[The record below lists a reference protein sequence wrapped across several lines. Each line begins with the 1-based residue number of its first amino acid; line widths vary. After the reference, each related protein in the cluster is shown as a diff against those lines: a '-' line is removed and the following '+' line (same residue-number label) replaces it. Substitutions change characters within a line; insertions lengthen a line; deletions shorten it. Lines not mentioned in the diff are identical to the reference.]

1 MAMASSSTPASSS
14 RESSSSAFQDFMQ
27 RMAGLRKNGDNDV
40 DLQLDKTPAAT
51 YNEDLTPART
61 FFVRMVAQRE
71 IEVNESQ
78 WFEVLKRHGVDP
90 NPSNGP
96 AISVDASGRSLPSY
110 RDYDYRD
117 SEKSL
122 MRTKA
127 GK

>member
-1 MAMASSSTPASSS
+1 
-14 RESSSSAFQDFMQ
+14 MQ
-27 RMAGLRKNGDNDV
+27 RMAGLRKSGDDV

-71 IEVNESQ
+71 IEVNESE
-78 WFEVLKRHGVDP
+78 WFAVLKRHGVDP

-96 AISVDASGRSLPSY
+96 SVDASGRSLPSY

-117 SEKSL
+117 SQKSL
-122 MRTKA
+122 MRARA
-127 GK
+127 GKKSPPSYTYSGVREAT